1 MNDNKAQA
9 SESGGKP
16 RRRPVIA
23 VLAGLAALALAAMS
37 GGNPQLFFGA
47 GALLLTSGILF
58 TRHAMGHLATATS
71 LDSASDLALRNTT
84 RRSGRS
90 LATIGVLASGVF
102 MVVAVDSF
110 RKTGTDDTT
119 GTGGFAL
126 VGESASP
133 IYEDLNSQKG
143 RDAYALDDKLMDGV
157 RVVQMRVR
165 DGDDA
170 SCLNLNRA
178 VQPRIV
184 GVKFL
189 DLGDGATRIF
199 MQARSRAQK
208 EDEMGT
214 LNAPLCAWGANIPH
228 FGIHWN
234 SIVPKDSAAIPGVV
248 DANTLQWALQKSVGD
263 KLDYTDE
270 RGQPLAVEMS
280 ATLKGSMMQGLVL
293 IPEARFIE
301 KFPNSAGYR
310 FFLIDCPPAKA
321 AAVREHLT
329 AQLGDRGLELVPT
342 AQRLA
347 EFNAVENTYLS
358 IFQVL
363 GGLGILLGSAG
374 LGIVVARN
382 VLERRREFGLL
393 EAVGFNPAQ
402 LRALV
407 FAEHR
412 WLIVAAL
419 GIGSVSAI
427 VAVSPGIL
435 QKGASFPWGQL
446 SILFVGMAA
455 LSVFWVWL
463 ATRLALRGS
472 QLSALR
478 GE

>member
-1 MNDNKAQA
+1 
-9 SESGGKP
+9 
-16 RRRPVIA
+16 
-23 VLAGLAALALAAMS
+23 
-37 GGNPQLFFGA
+37 
-47 GALLLTSGILF
+47 
-58 TRHAMGHLATATS
+58 
-71 LDSASDLALRNTT
+71 
-84 RRSGRS
+84 
-90 LATIGVLASGVF
+90 

-110 RKTGTDDTT
+110 RKTGTDDTV

-126 VGESASP
+126 VGESASA

-143 RDAYALDDKLMDGV
+143 RDAYALDDTLMDGV

-178 VQPRIV
+178 AQPKLLGTR
-184 GVKFL
+184 FSE
-189 DLGDGATRIF
+189 LGDIA
-199 MQARSRAQK
+199 
-208 EDEMGT
+208 
-214 LNAPLCAWGANIPH
+214 
-228 FGIHWN
+228 FGINWN

-321 AAVREHLT
+321 AAVREPLT
-329 AQLGDRGLELVPT
+329 AQLGDRGLELVPA

-427 VAVSPGIL
+427 VAVLPGIL

>member
-1 MNDNKAQA
+1 MNDNKTQA

-23 VLAGLAALALAAMS
+23 VLAGVAALALAAMS

-58 TRHAMGHLATATS
+58 TRHAMSRLATASTP
-71 LDSASDLALRNTT
+71 DSVSDLALRNTT

-110 RKTGTDDTT
+110 RKTGTDDTV

-126 VGESASP
+126 VGESASA

-178 VQPRIV
+178 AQPKLLGTR
-184 GVKFL
+184 FSE
-189 DLGDGATRIF
+189 LGDIA
-199 MQARSRAQK
+199 
-208 EDEMGT
+208 
-214 LNAPLCAWGANIPH
+214 
-228 FGIHWN
+228 FGINWN
-234 SIVPKDSAAIPGVV
+234 STVPEDPAAIPGVV

-263 KLDYTDE
+263 KLNYTDE
-270 RGQPLAVEMS
+270 RGQSLAVEMS

-293 IPEARFIE
+293 LPEARFIE

-329 AQLGDRGLELVPT
+329 AQLGDRGLELVPA

-393 EAVGFNPAQ
+393 EAVGFKPAQ

>member
-1 MNDNKAQA
+1 
-9 SESGGKP
+9 
-16 RRRPVIA
+16 
-23 VLAGLAALALAAMS
+23 
-37 GGNPQLFFGA
+37 
-47 GALLLTSGILF
+47 
-58 TRHAMGHLATATS
+58 
-71 LDSASDLALRNTT
+71 
-84 RRSGRS
+84 
-90 LATIGVLASGVF
+90 

-110 RKTGTDDTT
+110 RKTGDIDATRKDS

-126 VGESASP
+126 IGESASP

-143 RDAYALDDKLMDGV
+143 RDAYALDDKLMAGV

-170 SCLNLNRA
+170 SCLNLNKA

-184 GVKFL
+184 GVE
-189 DLGDGATRIF
+189 
-199 MQARSRAQK
+199 S
-208 EDEMGT
+208 DEMGLRFLPDDKRVWDRLKYPYAKVAEHKET
-214 LNAPLCAWGANIPH
+214 IP
-228 FGIHWN
+228 
-234 SIVPKDSAAIPGVV
+234 AIV
-248 DANTLQWALQKSVGD
+248 DANTLQWALKKKVHES
-263 KLDYTDE
+263 LELTDE
-270 RGQPLAVEMS
+270 RGAVLKLAVV
-280 ATLKGSMMQGLVL
+280 GSVQPSILQGIAVVN
-293 IPEARFIE
+293 ESYFIE

-310 FFLIDCPPAKA
+310 FFLIDCPPERAT
-321 AAVREHLT
+321 AVREHLS

-363 GGLGILLGSAG
+363 GGLGMLLGSAG

-393 EAVGFNPAQ
+393 EAVGFTPAQ
-402 LRALV
+402 LRSLV

-427 VAVSPGIL
+427 IAVLPGII
-435 QKGASFPWGQL
+435 QRGAGFPWGSL
-446 SILFVGMAA
+446 TALFAGMAV

-463 ATRLALRGS
+463 ATRLSLRGS
-472 QLSALR
+472 LLTALR
-478 GE
+478 NE

>member
-23 VLAGLAALALAAMS
+23 VLAGVAALALAAMS

-58 TRHAMGHLATATS
+58 TRHAMSRLATAST
-71 LDSASDLALRNTT
+71 LDSVSDLALRNTT

-110 RKTGTDDTT
+110 RKTGTDDTV

-126 VGESASP
+126 VGESASA

-178 VQPRIV
+178 AQPRIV
-184 GVKFL
+184 GVRVSE
-189 DLGDGATRIF
+189 LGESA
-199 MQARSRAQK
+199 
-208 EDEMGT
+208 
-214 LNAPLCAWGANIPH
+214 
-228 FGIHWN
+228 FGINWN
-234 SIVPKDSAAIPGVV
+234 GIVPKDSAAIPGVV

-263 KLDYTDE
+263 KLNYTDE

-280 ATLKGSMMQGLVL
+280 ATLKGSMLQGLVV
-293 IPEARFIE
+293 IPEGRFIE
-301 KFPNSAGYR
+301 KFPNSAGTR

-329 AQLGDRGLELVPT
+329 AQLGDRGLELVPA

-478 GE
+478 EE

>member
-1 MNDNKAQA
+1 M
-9 SESGGKP
+9 
-16 RRRPVIA
+16 
-23 VLAGLAALALAAMS
+23 LAGVAALALAAMS

-58 TRHAMGHLATATS
+58 TRYAMGRLATAST

-110 RKTGTDDTT
+110 RKTGTDDTV

-126 VGESASP
+126 VGESASA

-178 VQPRIV
+178 AQPKLLGTR
-184 GVKFL
+184 FSE
-189 DLGDGATRIF
+189 LGDIA
-199 MQARSRAQK
+199 
-208 EDEMGT
+208 
-214 LNAPLCAWGANIPH
+214 
-228 FGIHWN
+228 FGINWN

-329 AQLGDRGLELVPT
+329 AQLGDRGLELVPA

-427 VAVSPGIL
+427 VAVLPGIL

>member
-1 MNDNKAQA
+1 MNTALPIA
-9 SESGGKP
+9 S
-16 RRRPVIA
+16 
-23 VLAGLAALALAAMS
+23 L
-37 GGNPQLFFGA
+37 NPMAFFGI
-47 GALLLTSGILF
+47 GFALLGIGIWLC
-58 TRHAMGHLATATS
+58 RVVMRRLATSTT
-71 LDSASDLALRNTT
+71 LDSANDLALRNTT
-84 RRSGRS
+84 RRAGRS

-110 RKTGTDDTT
+110 RKTGTADTV

-126 VGESASP
+126 VGESASA

-143 RDAYALDDKLMDGV
+143 RDAYALDDKLMADV

-178 VQPRIV
+178 AQPRIV

-189 DLGDGATRIF
+189 ELGDGATRIF
-199 MQARSRAQK
+199 MDARSRAQK
-208 EDEMGT
+208 ETEMGK
-214 LNAPLCAWGANIPH
+214 LSEPSSPWGANIPH
-228 FGIHWN
+228 FGINWN

-280 ATLKGSMMQGLVL
+280 ATLKGSMLQGLVL
-293 IPEARFIE
+293 IPEHRFIE

-310 FFLIDCPPAKA
+310 FFLIDCPASKA
-321 AAVREHLT
+321 EAVREHLT

-363 GGLGILLGSAG
+363 GGLGILLGTAG

-393 EAVGFNPAQ
+393 EAVGYKPAQ
-402 LRALV
+402 LRSLV

-419 GIGSVSAI
+419 GIGSLSAI
-427 VAVSPGIL
+427 LAVLPGIL
-435 QKGASFPWGQL
+435 QKGAGFPWGQL
-446 SILFVGMAA
+446 AVLFGGMAA
-455 LSVFWVWL
+455 LSVFWVWA

-472 QLSALR
+472 QLAALR